1 MIIILLSSNNKIL
14 GVAGVLVI
22 ILLYLSNEYDVYTE
36 GFGSYINSSNHDIND
51 KLNDKLNNNKI
62 FKKKFIPHEGFDL
75 LGLETTIKRG
85 KPSNSLPVTNTSS
98 NDDVLPNDTYYG
110 MNFSIL

>member
-22 ILLYLSNEYDVYTE
+22 ILLYISNEYDVYTE
-36 GFGSYINSSNHDIND
+36 GFESYISSSSHDIINKSNENYK
-51 KLNDKLNNNKI
+51 KLFKEKI
-62 FKKKFIPHEGFDL
+62 TPHEGFDL

-98 NDDVLPNDTYYG
+98 NDDVLPNDTYHG